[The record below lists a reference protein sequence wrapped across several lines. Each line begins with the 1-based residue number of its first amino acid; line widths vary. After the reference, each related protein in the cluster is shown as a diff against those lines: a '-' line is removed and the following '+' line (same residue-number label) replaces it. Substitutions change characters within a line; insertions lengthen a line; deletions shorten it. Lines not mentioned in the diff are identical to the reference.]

1 MQVFLYI
8 SGSVLPWGI
17 CSPLV
22 EGACVLPAC
31 LTHAWVS
38 LRSAELAMAS
48 SWKVPHP
55 PCRLGLWGLTESVL
69 KSMSLCATALS

>member
-1 MQVFLYI
+1 MQVFLHI

-17 CSPLV
+17 RSPLV
-22 EGACVLPAC
+22 EGARVLPAC

-48 SWKVPHP
+48 VRARSLGPHRV
-55 PCRLGLWGLTESVL
+55 CSEKHV
-69 KSMSLCATALS
+69 SLCHSSLMT